1 MVFVRALVPNL
12 QLVLTSDDTT
22 ENPDFLS
29 VALDRTVLQNYL
41 QRMFWIKG
49 VAKKYHGLM
58 QGAYKQKMQESLAT
72 IAQWGDLPDE

>member
-1 MVFVRALVPNL
+1 
-12 QLVLTSDDTT
+12 
-22 ENPDFLS
+22 
-29 VALDRTVLQNYL
+29 
-41 QRMFWIKG
+41 MFWIKG